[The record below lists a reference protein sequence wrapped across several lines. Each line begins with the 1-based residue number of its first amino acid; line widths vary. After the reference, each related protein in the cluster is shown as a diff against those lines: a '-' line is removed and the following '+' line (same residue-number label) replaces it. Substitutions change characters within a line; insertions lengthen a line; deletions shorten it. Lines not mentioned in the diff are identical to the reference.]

1 MSATIS
7 AGPPAGQHSLS
18 VPTHA
23 SVLSRQLKRTN
34 QVRSRSFPHQGH
46 SRLRTFSYLPR
57 GSGGKR
63 MLGRAPSLQV
73 HEGSSGRDAEAS
85 VRCCAVHM
93 EEKPALARCHL
104 PAVPM
109 HPARPSLA
117 SVSLEHGLLFER
129 QLCSQAMSMQ
139 FHEEW
144 TPENCFLK
152 SDHMDP
158 MDPRPLDPIF
168 QFITNTF
175 KKKKKRRRVKCAHS
189 ELVLA
194 TYLLHNPL

>member
-1 MSATIS
+1 M
-7 AGPPAGQHSLS
+7 
-18 VPTHA
+18 
-23 SVLSRQLKRTN
+23 
-34 QVRSRSFPHQGH
+34 
-46 SRLRTFSYLPR
+46 
-57 GSGGKR
+57 
-63 MLGRAPSLQV
+63 
-73 HEGSSGRDAEAS
+73 
-85 VRCCAVHM
+85 RCCAVHM

-152 SDHMDP
+152 SDHT
-158 MDPRPLDPIF
+158 DPRPLDPIV
-168 QFITNTF
+168 QVITNTF
-175 KKKKKRRRVKCAHS
+175 KKKKKKKSQMC
-189 ELVLA
+189 
-194 TYLLHNPL
+194 PLRTGFGHLPPSQSPLTALR